1 MGGKGEGGGE
11 CEEIRRANLMLWR
24 KGKKEED
31 RQRVALVQKIKK
43 NLAQLH
49 PGKLEWNR
57 QGGLLRKP
65 QSEN

>member
-11 CEEIRRANLMLWR
+11 CEKIKRANLMVWR
-24 KGKKEED
+24 KGKKKKTD
-31 RQRVALVQKIKK
+31 ARVALVQKNKK

-57 QGGLLRKP
+57 QGGY
-65 QSEN
+65 